1 MRYCGKAP
9 LLIALLAF
17 AFPLPGAGAEQLPP
31 RTASP
36 LDVMQIHSGHSL
48 TDSYMAWPAPGRL
61 VLATKLRSRVNPHD
75 TIAKSTIPGSP
86 MSWRWTHASGTPD
99 AKAEIGNYEL
109 LVTTESVPLRVGPA
123 SFKRGTLDWI
133 DKWIDHAWKQGNS
146 GQGAEVM
153 LYSTWVSWQNGKGD
167 EADIPFRKRLD
178 IDGGRWEQMQ
188 DHANAIR
195 PAGMPPIY
203 MIPGHRMMMRI
214 YDDIEAS
221 RAPEMTHI
229 SDVFKDDIHPN
240 AAGQYAIA
248 CLVYAVIYQ
257 RDPRELP
264 NKLARE
270 HDTFT
275 SSQAQ
280 YFKTIAWEIAT
291 GYDRTGFRAD
301 QVQGRRQGALSQPKT
316 EQ

>member
-1 MRYCGKAP
+1 MRHLKKTP
-9 LLIALLAF
+9 LLIAFLAF
-17 AFPLPGAGAEQLPP
+17 ASPLLATEAGQLPA

-36 LDVMQIHSGHSL
+36 LDIMQIHSGHSL

-61 VLATKLRSRVNPHD
+61 VLATKIRSRVNPHD

-86 MSWRWTHASGTPD
+86 MSWRWKNSSGQPD
-99 AKAEIGNYEL
+99 AKNDIRNYAL
-109 LVTTESVPLRVGPA
+109 LVTTESVPLRIEPA

-133 DKWIDHAWKQGNS
+133 DKWVDHAWEQGNN

-153 LYSTWVSWQNGKGD
+153 LYSTWVEWQNAKGD

-178 IDGGRWEQMQ
+178 VDGRRWEQMQ

-214 YDDIEAS
+214 YDDIQAS
-221 RAPEMTHI
+221 RAPGLRHI
-229 SDVFKDDIHPN
+229 GDVFQDDIHPN
-240 AAGQYAIA
+240 SAGQYAIS

-264 NKLARE
+264 DKLAGS
-270 HDTFT
+270 HDTLT

-291 GYDRTGFRAD
+291 GYNRTGFRAN
-301 QVQGRRQGALSQPKT
+301 
-316 EQ
+316 